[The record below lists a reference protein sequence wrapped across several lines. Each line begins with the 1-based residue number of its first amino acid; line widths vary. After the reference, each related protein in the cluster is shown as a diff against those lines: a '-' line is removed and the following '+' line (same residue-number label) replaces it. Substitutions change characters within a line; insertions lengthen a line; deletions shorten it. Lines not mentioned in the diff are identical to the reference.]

1 MRHRKSGRKLGR
13 NSSHRKA
20 LYRNMVTSLL
30 RHGQIRT
37 TLAKAKELR
46 SHVEPV
52 ITLARKHT
60 WSNYESSVD
69 AVINALPA
77 IESWVATNASD
88 NADTSSA
95 LANVKN
101 SAQQNGSSKFPAGLG
116 SLLRELN
123 AAGAES
129 DSGFSDTLGLVVAA
143 RNGQMALQKARSE
156 ASSYVRDERV
166 EGSPV
171 RSTEVLD
178 SLFGEIAEAYVD
190 RPGGYTRVLK
200 VGYRDGD
207 NAAMG
212 IIALVHLS
220 EDVVIGSEAE
230 SDVVEVPEPEGD
242 QPGDESEANA

>member
-69 AVINALPA
+69 ALINALPA
-77 IESWVATNASD
+77 IESWSSSSSAENVA
-88 NADTSSA
+88 SA
-95 LANVKN
+95 LATVKN
-101 SAQQNGSSKFPAGLG
+101 SAEQNGSSKFPVGLG
-116 SLLRELN
+116 ALLRELN
-123 AAGAES
+123 AAGAGS
-129 DSGFSDTLGLVVAA
+129 DAGFGDTHSLVVAA

-190 RPGGYTRVLK
+190 RNGGYTRVLK
-200 VGYRDGD
+200 AGYRDGD

-212 IIALVHLS
+212 VITLVHFS
-220 EDVVIGSEAE
+220 EEAVLEPEAVADEAVAAE
-230 SDVVEVPEPEGD
+230 SNAS
-242 QPGDESEANA
+242 GDESEADA